1 MRTQNDVP
9 IVAII
14 GRTNVGKSSLFNALT
29 SRQQAIVEDSPGV
42 TRDRRYGL
50 VPTEEGVFRAVDTG
64 GFVGEDENPLQDS
77 VRQQAEV
84 AVAESDLVIV
94 VFDGMQG
101 PSPLDNEVVQFI
113 RKHKKPAL
121 WVVNKCEKPV
131 NEIAA
136 NEFFALGIDDI
147 IPISAAHRVGI
158 SELKRRVKLALHE
171 VGIERLPVA
180 VDEGPDSEN
189 VIRVAL
195 IGRPN
200 VGKSSLI
207 NKIVGEE
214 RVVASPMSGTTRDS
228 VDIEIRRDG
237 QRYVFVDT
245 AGLRRKARVED
256 HTVERYGNLRSL
268 RALAKCDV
276 AILVLDASSDMGA
289 LQDTRLAGLAHE
301 RGRGLIIVVNKWD
314 AVEKDNKTAI
324 AYKEYIAEHFKFAR
338 YAPTLFVSALTGRR
352 CPSIIEEVRKVYNA
366 SRIRVPTAQVNKV
379 LKSAFEMKPPPIYRG
394 VPLKLLFATQISEL
408 PPTFVLFLNHTD
420 KIHFGYKRYLKNI
433 LRNEFGFAGV
443 DIKMFF
449 RKRRGKDDSPENY
462 SSESYR

>member
-1 MRTQNDVP
+1 
-9 IVAII
+9 
-14 GRTNVGKSSLFNALT
+14 
-29 SRQQAIVEDSPGV
+29 
-42 TRDRRYGL
+42 L

-207 NKIVGEE
+207 N
-214 RVVASPMSGTTRDS
+214 MLT
-228 VDIEIRRDG
+228 G
-237 QRYVFVDT
+237 QN
-245 AGLRRKARVED
+245 K
-256 HTVERYGNLRSL
+256 
-268 RALAKCDV
+268 LAKT
-276 AILVLDASSDMGA
+276 SNTPGKT
-289 LQDTRLAGLAHE
+289 Q
-301 RGRGLIIVVNKWD
+301 LINHFLIAVNK
-314 AVEKDNKTAI
+314 
-324 AYKEYIAEHFKFAR
+324 Y
-338 YAPTLFVSALTGRR
+338 LF
-352 CPSIIEEVRKVYNA
+352 
-366 SRIRVPTAQVNKV
+366 
-379 LKSAFEMKPPPIYRG
+379 
-394 VPLKLLFATQISEL
+394 
-408 PPTFVLFLNHTD
+408 
-420 KIHFGYKRYLKNI
+420 
-433 LRNEFGFAGV
+433 
-443 DIKMFF
+443 
-449 RKRRGKDDSPENY
+449 SPV
-462 SSESYR
+462 